1 MQIKATIKYQ
11 LTPIRIK
18 KSTNCK
24 CWRECGEKGAL
35 LHGWWECKLTDLLL
49 RTVWRFLKMLKWNL
63 PYDPAVPLLGIYPEK
78 TTILKDANS
87 ISVYYSTIYSSQ
99 DMEAT

>member
-1 MQIKATIKYQ
+1 
-11 LTPIRIK
+11 
-18 KSTNCK
+18 
-24 CWRECGEKGAL
+24 
-35 LHGWWECKLTDLLL
+35 
-49 RTVWRFLKMLKWNL
+49 MLKWNL